1 MRHFPTL
8 NPTSKLIGFALIVL
22 ASLMLFAQWH
32 YGFNWSDE
40 GFLWYGSQRTALG
53 EVPFRD
59 FFSYDPGRY
68 YWSALVFKT
77 FGRDGLFEQIVAD
90 DLFGVIGLLACY
102 FAMARAGIRLAWRAA
117 ILFVLAVMMGFPR
130 YKIYEQSLS
139 LFSAIG
145 IAFLI
150 SRKPTSRDWFAFGIL
165 TGLAAFMGRNSG
177 LYFAVAAVVTLIL
190 LKPANEKIHRV
201 RLLAALSA
209 GVCVGYAPML
219 YMMARV
225 RGFAAAFIH
234 SLSFLESL
242 LPLPIPFPWQMNTV
256 GLQGI
261 DLLQAVAVSLL
272 CLVVPLTYGYLMLK
286 WRTSKPCFNGAYTM
300 ACGAAIA
307 GLPYLHH
314 AFGRADFFHI
324 AAAVLPFALAAGAF
338 GAHLWEMEKRRSAIV
353 ILVSL
358 VALIVAAW
366 LPREPAFSYRRL
378 EGMRPELV
386 ERMEISGRN
395 FAVPAYQAQ
404 VMRAVKDEFRR
415 CGGGDGNFLAAPH
428 YPGLYA
434 FLRTRAPFWEVYYL
448 FPRNEDFQAR
458 HIDAII
464 NSGTSLVLINPDAT
478 VDGQERLR
486 IDNTY
491 PQLVDYIHTHFERL
505 EPDTLPDHFELYY
518 LPNKCS
524 GG

>member
-1 MRHFPTL
+1 MGIFSTRSPA
-8 NPTSKLIGFALIVL
+8 SKFIGCALIVVT
-22 ASLMLFAQWH
+22 SLMLFAQWH

-53 EVPFRD
+53 EVPLRD

-68 YWSALVFKT
+68 CWTALIFKT
-77 FGRDGLFEQIVAD
+77 LGRDGLFEQIVAD

-102 FAMARAGIRLAWRAA
+102 LAMSRAGIGLAWRAA

-145 IAFLI
+145 ITFLI
-150 SRKPTSRDWFAFGIL
+150 SRKPGSGGWFVFGIL

-177 LYFAVAAVVTLIL
+177 LYFAVAAVATLIL
-190 LKPANEKIHRV
+190 LKPVSEKIHHA
-201 RLLAALSA
+201 RLLAAFSI

-219 YMMARV
+219 YMMARAK
-225 RGFAAAFIH
+225 GFAAAFFH
-234 SLSFLESL
+234 SLSFLKSE

-256 GLQGI
+256 GLHGI
-261 DLLQAVAVSLL
+261 DLLQVVAVSLL
-272 CLVVPLTYGYLMLK
+272 CLVVPLTYGYLILK
-286 WRTSKPCFNGAYTM
+286 WWTSKPCFNGAYTM

-324 AAAVLPFALAAGAF
+324 AEAVLPFALAAGTF
-338 GAHLWEMEKRRSAIV
+338 GAHLWTLEKRRLGIV
-353 ILVSL
+353 ILISSVT
-358 VALIVAAW
+358 LIVAAW
-366 LPREPAFSYRRL
+366 LPTEPAFSYRRL
-378 EGMRPELV
+378 EGKRPELV
-386 ERMEISGRN
+386 ERIEISGRN
-395 FAVPAYQAQ
+395 FEVPAYQAK

-448 FPRNEDFQAR
+448 FPRSDEFQAR
-458 HIDAII
+458 HTEAVVK
-464 NSGTSLVLINPDAT
+464 NGTSLVLINPDAT
-478 VDGQERLR
+478 VDGLDELR
-486 IDNTY
+486 IDKTY
-491 PQLVDYIHTHFERL
+491 PQLVHYIHTHFERL
-505 EPDTLPDHFELYY
+505 EPDILPDHFELYY

-524 GG
+524 GS